1 MGSPAGS
8 AWSGNPIRKRAGG
21 STTCSVEVLFVS
33 SRGSSDGD
41 WWFCCVRMAPLALG
55 TCREQSIV
63 GCWTNG
69 VLLTCSCIGPFAVIG
84 LMGACVASLGT
95 CTCSSWLP

>member
-8 AWSGNPIRKRAGG
+8 AGSGNPIRKRAGG

-41 WWFCCVRMAPLALG
+41 WWFCCVRRMAHWPFELA
-55 TCREQSIV
+55 ENNQ
-63 GCWTNG
+63 
-69 VLLTCSCIGPFAVIG
+69 
-84 LMGACVASLGT
+84 
-95 CTCSSWLP
+95 